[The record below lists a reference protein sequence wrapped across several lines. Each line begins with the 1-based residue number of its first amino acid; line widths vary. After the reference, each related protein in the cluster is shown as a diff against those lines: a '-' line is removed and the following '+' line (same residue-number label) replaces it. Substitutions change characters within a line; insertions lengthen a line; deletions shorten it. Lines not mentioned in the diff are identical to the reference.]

1 MDVAER
7 FEHVKRL
14 GLCINCM
21 SNKHQLARYSSTHNY
36 KVCGKKHHSLLH
48 RVTTTITSKNDFTG
62 TDTTTATHTHM
73 EKSPKDQVIRATALV
88 LVKDASGSYQ
98 RLRLRRQR
106 QSVEILSIGNVQAS
120 TSYKTVT
127 TTKSQHTNSEWNLP
141 ANSKLADEQF
151 FRTSRID
158 LLIRAEVLFDI
169 LPVGQIK
176 LGDDMPVVQKTLLG
190 WIVTGK
196 YKERPSKHVLSSPR
210 TCLLSMEEVLNENLE
225 KLWKMYEVERHASK
239 WSNENAYISTVRRNA
254 DGRIVVRLPLKDD
267 SSRLGLSHA
276 TALKRFIAPERR
288 LRHQPD
294 LKLQYVSFMREYES
308 LGHMSVVKNPNY
320 NAPHYYISH
329 HCILKPSSTTT
340 KLRVVFDA
348 SCQTTSLKS
357 LNDLMFVGL
366 SMQTDSDRHAL
377 TADIIKI
384 GQDRCLQYIVWR
396 NSEEEEIRTYEL
408 NTVTYGT
415 AVAPY
420 LAIRSLNF
428 IADDYAYE
436 FPVGAKVVKSSFYVD
451 DLICGSDS
459 FAELKQIQFEVSQVL
474 EKGCFELAKW
484 HSNCATFRDD
494 STLKNLSFDETAVTN
509 ALGITWD
516 QSNETFLFAFQPK
529 NKSTK
534 VTKRMVLSIASSLFD
549 PLGLL
554 TPIIVI
560 AKIILQEIWLLKL
573 DWDESLPQNL
583 HLARAPHFGGLW
595 EAAVKSAKEHLYRTL
610 MNTRLTYEEL
620 TTVLIEIEAILNSRP
635 IAPISSD
642 PSNFEALSPG
652 HLLIGCSL
660 KSLPEQPSIGV
671 EINQIEQWRRIT
683 VIKERFWRR
692 WSLDYINELQTR
704 VK

>member
-88 LVKDASGSYQ
+88 LVKDASGSYQVGRALSCSCSQLNFVTTEFSQ

-516 QSNETFLFAFQPK
+516 QSNET
-529 NKSTK
+529 
-534 VTKRMVLSIASSLFD
+534 
-549 PLGLL
+549 
-554 TPIIVI
+554 
-560 AKIILQEIWLLKL
+560 
-573 DWDESLPQNL
+573 
-583 HLARAPHFGGLW
+583 APHFGGLW